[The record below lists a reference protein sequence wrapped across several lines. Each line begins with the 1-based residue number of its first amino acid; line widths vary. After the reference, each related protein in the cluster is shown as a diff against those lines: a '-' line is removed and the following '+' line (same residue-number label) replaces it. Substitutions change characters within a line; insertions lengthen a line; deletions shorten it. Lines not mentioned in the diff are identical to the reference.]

1 MLTKSYFTMNM
12 NDSFRL
18 KEIHDL
24 VMKMNY
30 TTDNL
35 IDLVSL
41 FKESIEITKKFNPRK
56 SKNLC
61 LNYLLKTHDKEYQN
75 MISKDIDDEEDR
87 KAAFTEFKVSFLDD
101 LSRNCLDRS

>member
-1 MLTKSYFTMNM
+1 MNK

-35 IDLVSL
+35 IDIVSL

-61 LNYLLKTHDKEYQN
+61 LNYLLKTHDKEYQK
-75 MISKDIDDEEDR
+75 MISKETDDEDR
-87 KAAFTEFKVSFLDD
+87 KAAYTEFKVSFLDD
-101 LSRNCLDRS
+101 LSLTCLDKA